1 LIAVSGAAY
10 RGRPVSN
17 ASPATFEQLTF
28 RRGHIMTSRFAPD
41 GQTVITSAT
50 WDGKPWETYQTRL
63 DTGESTPLPLSGAGL
78 LSISR
83 AGDLAVKVKEDVLAR
98 VPIGGAGI
106 RELLEH
112 VFDADWAPDGSL
124 AAVRHDGGRAWLEY
138 PTGKVIYEAPKA
150 MYRVRVSPD
159 GAFVAVAEQEVFGGG
174 PEWLTILD
182 RNGTVVRQ
190 STKRGTTSDSPLA
203 WTADGREVWF
213 TASEEGGRTAVH
225 AMTVDGRERIVH
237 RTLGSVRIHDL
248 ARDGRALL
256 TNDSHRADM
265 SLVDLNLPGERDLTW
280 KDFSRPFAL
289 SDDGTMV
296 AFGFGARTGPDG
308 MVRSYF
314 RATDGSPAVLLSEA
328 GNASAFSP
336 DRKWVVTGFPGG
348 KYLTVVPT
356 GVGEP
361 RVLDAGHVVRLQSQ
375 RRWMPDGQR
384 IVFVGGEAG
393 RPNRLF
399 IQSIAGGLPTALT
412 PEGAAGPFVISHDSG
427 FVIVSQKRQL
437 SKFPVAGG
445 TPTVVAGALP
455 GDEPLAWSP
464 DGETIWVLVGQTPP
478 AKIFRIELRDGRR
491 SLWREVPYPDPAT
504 IEFEQLRVV
513 MSADGSKF
521 VYGYQSHLSELFVA
535 TGLR

>member
-1 LIAVSGAAY
+1 
-10 RGRPVSN
+10 
-17 ASPATFEQLTF
+17 
-28 RRGHIMTSRFAPD
+28 M
-41 GQTVITSAT
+41 
-50 WDGKPWETYQTRL
+50 
-63 DTGESTPLPLSGAGL
+63 

-83 AGDLAVKVKEDVLAR
+83 AGDLAVNVKEDVLAR

-138 PTGKVIYEAPKA
+138 PTGKVIYEPPKA

-159 GAFVAVAEQEVFGGG
+159 GAFVAVGEQEVFGGG

-182 RNGTVVRQ
+182 RNGAVVRQ
-190 STKRGTTSDSPLA
+190 SKKRGTTFDSPLA
-203 WTADGREVWF
+203 WTPDGREVWF

-225 AMTVDGRERIVH
+225 AMTMDGRERIVH

-256 TNDSHRADM
+256 TNDSVRADM

-296 AFGFGARTGPDG
+296 AFGFGGRTGADG
-308 MVRSYF
+308 RVRSYI
-314 RATDGSPAVLLSEA
+314 RATDGSPAVMLSEA
-328 GNASAFSP
+328 GNAGAFSP

-348 KYLTVVPT
+348 KHLTVVPT

-361 RVLDAGHVVRLQSQ
+361 RVLDAGHVVRFAESEK
-375 RRWMPDGQR
+375 DGCPTGS
-384 IVFVGGEAG
+384 VSFSWEAKPAG
-393 RPNRLF
+393 RTVCSSRALPGGCQQRSHRKAPPGHLSCPP
-399 IQSIAGGLPTALT
+399 IQHWS
-412 PEGAAGPFVISHDSG
+412 SS
-427 FVIVSQKRQL
+427 SQKRQL

-464 DGETIWVLVGQTPP
+464 DGESIWVLNRGRPSP

-521 VYGYQSHLSELFVA
+521 VYGYQSHQSELFVA